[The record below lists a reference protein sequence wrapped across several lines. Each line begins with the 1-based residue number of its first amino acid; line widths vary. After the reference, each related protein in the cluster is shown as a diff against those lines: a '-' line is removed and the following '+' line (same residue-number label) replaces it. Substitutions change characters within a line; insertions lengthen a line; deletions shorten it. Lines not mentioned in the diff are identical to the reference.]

1 MIIISYI
8 PFSGCSHQ
16 TQIHKS
22 TPLPTLTFQ
31 YLHYE
36 LEGVLELFQPSG
48 LSADDKKRLGKP
60 KGLKLKREAKQW
72 CRAALKGADA
82 EAEAEDG
89 SVKSGSK
96 VGKGG
101 AGAKDKGKGKGKESQ
116 SQSQSKSQRLTPTPP
131 SSPCHVT
138 ARSNRIL
145 LAAAL
150 ESVNSLLTQSPGC
163 VGPRLPQILALAAL
177 AKAETLS
184 FFRHAHDTSIRLRR
198 DSKQYFQVSCSVWSV
213 CCLLL
218 TPHH

>member
-1 MIIISYI
+1 MLTR
-8 PFSGCSHQ
+8 PE
-16 TQIHKS
+16 S

-82 EAEAEDG
+82 EAEADAEADPEAEDG

-101 AGAKDKGKGKGKESQ
+101 AGAKDKGKGKESQ
-116 SQSQSKSQRLTPTPP
+116 SQSQSKSQRLTLP

-213 CCLLL
+213 CCLAFHT
-218 TPHH
+218 TPYYMITDI